1 MSCVCCPEL
10 HCHAL
15 KLLLPSAA
23 MLTVVR
29 AAMLN
34 SETGVKFVVVNIA
47 KVEVLVS
54 ALLGDIS
61 KIRNLSVA

>member
-1 MSCVCCPEL
+1 
-10 HCHAL
+10 
-15 KLLLPSAA
+15 